1 LEGNLNFIP
10 SSDGTYYVGIEDGF
24 STDLSPLDYILHVT
38 AKETIYVGSIHDTY
52 PYSAVVYIEARFPS
66 GEMYTGSG
74 VVVGRNDVLTASHL
88 IYSVEEGGLA
98 EDITVYPGRNGSDM
112 PFGSYDW
119 DFVSYFEV
127 DLDGD
132 GYLYKSDSEKD
143 LAVIGFDQPIG
154 DETGWFGLDGNG
166 TSGNYNLTGY
176 PGIYADETGV
186 RMTNDYGF
194 ASKDEKSVFNY
205 SSMEINPG
213 NSGGPLWYLSDLQDP
228 FVVGIASTKDW
239 AAGLELHYDTVMDWI
254 EGNNYLLDESLS
266 METLSEAAGVSLARD
281 CTELEIMGL
290 PTELYNLS

>member
-1 LEGNLNFIP
+1 
-10 SSDGTYYVGIEDGF
+10 
-24 STDLSPLDYILHVT
+24 
-38 AKETIYVGSIHDTY
+38 
-52 PYSAVVYIEARFPS
+52 
-66 GEMYTGSG
+66 
-74 VVVGRNDVLTASHL
+74 
-88 IYSVEEGGLA
+88 
-98 EDITVYPGRNGSDM
+98 
-112 PFGSYDW
+112 
-119 DFVSYFEV
+119 
-127 DLDGD
+127 
-132 GYLYKSDSEKD
+132 
-143 LAVIGFDQPIG
+143 
-154 DETGWFGLDGNG
+154 
-166 TSGNYNLTGY
+166 
-176 PGIYADETGV
+176 
-186 RMTNDYGF
+186 MTNDYGF